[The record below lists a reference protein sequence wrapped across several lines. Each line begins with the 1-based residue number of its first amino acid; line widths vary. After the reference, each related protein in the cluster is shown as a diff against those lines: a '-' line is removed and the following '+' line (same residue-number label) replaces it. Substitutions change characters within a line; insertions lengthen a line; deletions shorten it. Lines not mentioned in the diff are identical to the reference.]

1 METTRLA
8 SWNSDHL
15 LHKRLDLEKNLR
27 DLGVDICFICETKAT
42 PTSKA
47 PTPRYI
53 EWSPEPGTSNRAHY
67 GVALWVGEGIPTDNI
82 KIVGGVS
89 GRSIWWIHRRV
100 LFGGIYISPAATE
113 GEIHALLQPPSITEP
128 TLGTVIIGD
137 LNGRHVSTGD
147 RLTNAQGQM
156 VMEKAIEIGLRLV
169 QFSVDSDTYISPFG
183 SSRVDWVLTSL
194 HLENVPHA
202 IIMDEKICGADHHLI
217 YCTIKTEATK
227 DHGGTSERLM
237 TIESQK
243 RLRHENLNATE
254 WDQTLQIPVTAW
266 LSQWTSKLKEVGTP
280 RQTDLD
286 DAENQLRSIVMKT
299 AAELCG
305 FACRRRNA
313 GFALRSEELSRA
325 KRDLRKEYKRLRKL
339 YPHPQQIPERDWE
352 QHNSLRM
359 QIRHIV
365 TKLKDAKNEE
375 RSEEFCKMSP
385 MEKINCMTKLKK
397 RHQRT
402 PTKLGHSEAELSGYA
417 DYFQSI
423 FRNNSAE
430 EDRRE
435 VEEER
440 GEVEEERGEV
450 EEERGEAVEGMEITE
465 SEEDQSEIPFDQVD
479 VMTSLSFLPKNKA
492 PGPSGLGNEL
502 LRLNSPILTEA
513 IYILFVGCWKANSI
527 PKQWTKGT
535 IIAVAKKG
543 DVSLIS
549 NNRPITLT
557 ETMRK
562 AYERVLL
569 PELMYGI
576 KNPANRIKLHPSQGG
591 FRNNRSTLD
600 QVAALQEAILL
611 RKKKLKKQPVL
622 AFLDIRAA
630 FDTVWRARL
639 WRKLQDKGIPNKTL
653 KNLKALSDH
662 NTSRINVNGHFS
674 REIRHEQGVWQGTIL
689 SPLLYATFIDDL
701 CEELTK
707 AATWNKK
714 GLGISSFLYADDIAL
729 IADDEEHLQ
738 RLLEICERHSTENRY
753 KFAPEK
759 CIVLSKEPMIEVTLY
774 GQKLSRATHFPYL
787 GVMFKAEGIDAKEHA
802 HRRIEKAGK
811 AGNLARSSGIGFL
824 GAEAIGSVL
833 RTVVIPTLEYGN
845 CLTQPTKK
853 STKEMNS
860 ALTKIGKGMLGVS
873 KTTSTL
879 ATMHWLDLTPME
891 IRMRELQAMWMRRIE
906 RLPDNDNYMVRV
918 LKPETATGKSCFRMN
933 VKTQSLHTALTA
945 VNPIS
950 RQQTRTMMG
959 AFRKEEQRESW
970 EKEKTG
976 QLASMDQDPGETRR
990 LVYRT
995 IRGFLAAR
1003 RAVEMMALGRL
1014 IGRPSNCTTNG
1025 EKTSYRHAEICAG
1038 IDIRKELSL
1047 GDSWKAFEGILNY
1060 WERCKGLDCTK
1071 LRNKLARRRPP

>member
-15 LHKRLDLEKNLR
+15 LHKRLDLEKNLN

-42 PTSKA
+42 PNSKA
-47 PTPRYI
+47 PTPQYI

-67 GVALWVGEGIPTDNI
+67 GVALWVGEGIPKDNV

-89 GRSIWWIHRRV
+89 GRSIWWVHGRV
-100 LFGGIYISPAATE
+100 LFGGIYISPAAPE
-113 GEIHALLQPPSITEP
+113 GEIHALLQPPLITEP

-147 RLTNAQGQM
+147 RLTNAQGRM

-169 QFSVDSDTYISPFG
+169 QFSVDSDTYISPLG

-202 IIMDEKICGADHHLI
+202 TIMNDKICGADHHLI
-217 YCTIKTEATK
+217 YCAVKTEATK
-227 DHGGTSERLM
+227 DHGGTSERLR

-243 RLRHENLNATE
+243 RLRYENLNATE

-266 LSQWTSKLKEVGTP
+266 LSRWTSKLKEVGTP
-280 RQTDLD
+280 TQTDLD

-305 FACRRRNA
+305 FVCRRRNA
-313 GFALRSEELSRA
+313 GFALRSEELSRV

-339 YPHPQQIPERDWE
+339 HPHPQHIPERDWE
-352 QHNSLRM
+352 HHNSLRT

-365 TKLKDAKNEE
+365 IKLKDAENEK
-375 RSEEFCKMSP
+375 RSEEFCRMSP

-402 PTKLGHSEAELSGYA
+402 PTKLGHSEEELVGYA

-423 FRNNSAE
+423 FTNNNP
-430 EDRRE
+430 
-435 VEEER
+435 EEESSD
-440 GEVEEERGEV
+440 EIERLKIPETGD
-450 EEERGEAVEGMEITE
+450 EGIC
-465 SEEDQSEIPFDQVD
+465 EIPFDQVD
-479 VMTSLSFLPKNKA
+479 VAASLCSLPRNKA

-502 LRLNSPILTEA
+502 LRQNSTILSQA
-513 IYILFVGCWKANSI
+513 IYILFAGCWRANSI
-527 PKQWTKGT
+527 PEQWTRGT

-557 ETMRK
+557 ETLRK

-569 PELMYGI
+569 PELMYGT

-600 QVAALQEAILL
+600 QVAALQEAILWR
-611 RKKKLKKQPVL
+611 RKSLKKQPVL

-630 FDTVWRARL
+630 FDTVWRAKL
-639 WRKLQDKGIPNKTL
+639 WRKLQNKGIPSHMV
-653 KNLKALSDH
+653 KNLKALSDS
-662 NTSRINVNGHFS
+662 NTSRICVNGKFS

-689 SPLLYATFIDDL
+689 SPLLYAAFIDDL
-701 CEELTK
+701 CEELSS
-707 AATWNKK
+707 AATWSRK
-714 GLGISSFLYADDIAL
+714 GLGISCFLYADDIAV
-729 IADDEEHLQ
+729 IADDAEHLQ
-738 RLLEICERHSTENRY
+738 RLLEICERHSEANRY
-753 KFAPEK
+753 RFAPEK
-759 CIVLSKEPMIEVTLY
+759 CIVLSEERSTDATLY
-774 GQKLSRATHFPYL
+774 GEKLSSATHFPYL
-787 GVMFKAEGIDAKEHA
+787 GVMFKTKGIDAKEHA
-802 HRRIEKAGK
+802 QRRIEKAGK

-833 RTVVIPTLEYGN
+833 KTVVIPTLEYGA

-853 STKEMNS
+853 CTGEMNS

-891 IRMRELQAMWMRRIE
+891 TRMRELHALWMTRIN
-906 RLPDNDNYMVRV
+906 RLPDNGNYMVRV
-918 LKPETATGKSCFRMN
+918 LKPETATGKSCFKMSN
-933 VKTQSLHTALTA
+933 KTQTLHTALTA
-945 VNPIS
+945 ASPIS
-950 RQQTRTMMG
+950 SKQRRAMIG
-959 AFRKEEQRESW
+959 AFRKEEQRETRVKDKS
-970 EKEKTG
+970 G
-976 QLASMDQDPGETRR
+976 QFSSMDEDPGETRR

-1014 IGRPSNCTTNG
+1014 IGRPSECKRTG
-1025 EKTSYRHAEICAG
+1025 EKTSYEHATRCAG
-1038 IDIRKELSL
+1038 IDFRKELRH
-1047 GDSWKAFEGILNY
+1047 GDCWRAFEGILNY